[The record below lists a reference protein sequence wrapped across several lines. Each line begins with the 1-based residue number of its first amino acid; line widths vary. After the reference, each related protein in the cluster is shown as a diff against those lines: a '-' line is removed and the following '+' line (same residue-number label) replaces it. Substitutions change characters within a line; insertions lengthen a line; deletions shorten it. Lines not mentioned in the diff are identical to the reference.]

1 VQGKRQ
7 RAAYDRH
14 PATIS
19 VELNVQSPAEANA
32 FVNDHREDPGLCPA
46 VLFVHNRYQLRSG
59 EDAVFD
65 AEAAL
70 LRRFG
75 HRVET
80 FVVDSA
86 DLVDAPGPVGQ
97 LRLAGNAIW
106 SRSSAAAVRGAIRA
120 FRPDVV
126 HIHNTF
132 PLLSPAIYRACAAE
146 GVPIV
151 QTLHNYRLTCPAATL
166 FRDGRACEDCVGR
179 LIPLPGVI
187 HACYK
192 GSRTQ
197 SAVVAAMISVHHVA
211 GSWKQVDRYVALSDF
226 GRDLLVRAGFPASQI
241 VVKPNFVDPDPGGR
255 VAHDGR
261 FVYAGRLSIEKGIR
275 VLLRAWRR
283 LPPTTPLDIMGD
295 GPLAA
300 EVAAE
305 AAVNENITF
314 HGQISRAQVL
324 DSLRSA
330 TALIVPSLWYEG
342 APLNVIEAFGCG
354 VPVIGSSIGAVAE
367 LVTNGD
373 NGALFAPG
381 NDEALAELVTDLSH
395 APERHSAMAD
405 AARRTYLQEHT
416 AEIGYRRLSEL
427 YSQVVRER
435 RPSAG

>member
-1 VQGKRQ
+1 
-7 RAAYDRH
+7 
-14 PATIS
+14 
-19 VELNVQSPAEANA
+19 LNVQSSADANA
-32 FVNDHREDPGLCPA
+32 LVHDHREDAGLCPA
-46 VLFVHNRYQLRSG
+46 VLFIHNRYQLRSG

-65 AEAAL
+65 AEADL

-80 FVVDSA
+80 LVVDSA
-86 DLVDAPGPVGQ
+86 DLEDAPGPLGQ

-106 SRSSAAAVRGAIRA
+106 SRSSATAVRRAIRA
-120 FRPDVV
+120 FRPDIV

-146 GVPIV
+146 GVPMV

-179 LIPLPGVI
+179 VVPLPGVI

-197 SAVVAAMISVHHVA
+197 TAVVAAMISVHHLA
-211 GSWKQVDRYVALSDF
+211 GSWKQVDRYVALSEF
-226 GRDLLVRAGFPASQI
+226 GRQLLIRAGFPATQI
-241 VVKPNFVDPDPGGR
+241 IVKPNFVDPDPGGR
-255 VAHDGR
+255 LAHDGR

-283 LPPTTPLDIMGD
+283 LPPNMPLDIMGD

-305 AAVNENITF
+305 AAVRENITF
-314 HGQISRAQVL
+314 HGQIPRAEVL
-324 DSLRSA
+324 DRLRSA

-367 LVTNGD
+367 LVSNGV
-373 NGALFAPG
+373 NGALFTPG
-381 NDEALAELVTDLSH
+381 NEDALAQLVTDLSQ
-395 APERHSAMAD
+395 APGRHSAMSD

-416 AEIGYRRLSEL
+416 AEIGYRRLSVL
-427 YSQVVRER
+427 YSQVVKGR